1 MLTYWGYSKAAQLG
15 GNENPG
21 MWMVGGTLRL
31 LEHSDDDV
39 IHAGLAACN
48 SYDAGVVHAE
58 TVQCPTLFI
67 LGNRDIMTPARAGKE
82 LAKVITG
89 ARVELLE
96 GTGHSLMM
104 ERPND
109 VLDALITIV

>member
-21 MWMVGGTLRL
+21 MWMVGGTMKL
-31 LEHSDDDV
+31 LEQSEEGV
-39 IHAGLAACN
+39 IHTDLDACHRYVAGMAH
-48 SYDAGVVHAE
+48 AGQ
-58 TVQCPTLFI
+58 VQCPTLLI
-67 LGNRDIMTPARAGKE
+67 LGDHDIMTPARAGKE
-82 LAKVITG
+82 ISGVI
-89 ARVELLE
+89 ANSRVVLLE

-109 VLDALITIV
+109 VLDALIEIV